1 MIDAA
6 SGQYVLRRKP
16 PGKLLKSAHA
26 VDREFAVLS
35 ALHGTA
41 VPVATP
47 FCLCEDDGVIGS
59 MFYVMSYEPG
69 RIFWNMALPEVD
81 IAERTALFEE
91 SIRVLAAIH
100 SIDVEAVGL
109 ADYGKPGN
117 YFARQLD
124 RWTKQYRASET
135 EAYADVESLIAWL
148 DANLPADDGQVS
160 LIHGDYRFDNI
171 IFDTD
176 QPAARAVLDWELS
189 TLGHPLAD
197 LAYLCMCLRL
207 PNEGLIQGL
216 GGLDRAALGVP
227 GEQAMI
233 ARYCAHRGIAGVDN
247 WTFCLAFSFFR
258 LAAIAQGVAKRAIE
272 GNASSEQAHLVG
284 AVVPA
289 LAGMAGAMIA
299 EQS

>member
-26 VDREFAVLS
+26 VDREYAVLK
-35 ALHGTA
+35 ALHGSD

-47 FCLCEDDGVIGS
+47 YCLCEDDSVIGS
-59 MFYVMSYEPG
+59 MFYVMSYEAG

-81 IAERTALFEE
+81 NAERSALFDEA
-91 SIRVLAAIH
+91 IRVLAAIH
-100 SIDVEAVGL
+100 SVDVEAVGL

-124 RWTKQYRASET
+124 RWTQQYRASET
-135 EAYADVESLIAWL
+135 TTYPEVESLITWL
-148 DANLPADDGQVS
+148 NAELPDDDGQVS

-171 IFDTD
+171 IFANDA
-176 QPAARAVLDWELS
+176 PVARAVLDWELS

-207 PNEGLIQGL
+207 PNNGLIQGL
-216 GGLDRAALGVP
+216 GGLDRSALGVP
-227 GEQAMI
+227 DESAMM
-233 ARYCAHRGIAGVDN
+233 ARYCEYRGITYVDN

-258 LAAIAQGVAKRAIE
+258 LAAIAQGVAKRAID
-272 GNASSEQAHLVG
+272 GNASSEQAHQVG

-289 LAGMAGAMIA
+289 LAGMAGEMIA
-299 EQS
+299 GQS